1 MTIQQILLLYSKIW
15 RMTMARQFKA
25 STFFKKY
32 IPEYVLSYI
41 IDEQYQ
47 QRFSYEF
54 MESLMDDEIIDFCE
68 SRMLISLYSVIS
80 IFENRLVIPDG
91 KCVDLKDFSKDA
103 LAALQSIPSGY
114 FDSNFRSYVPNTA
127 SSVFLST
134 ANLKRHISMED
145 FKTTDFYADVFFAHE
160 IIKKTAEI
168 IEILYQNTT
177 GMKMDFILSMD
188 IKNAKRFQALSEHY
202 KILEE
207 ESINSDNLE
216 IYSTYS
222 AATIKDSERLEL
234 FKIFDRYEK
243 KIALLL
249 NMFRGLV
256 NGLTPTKQRTEED
269 IKKEIF
275 IAEFREHHSLYAE
288 SNMRADISRKLYT
301 HYDLVDGIKLFSCF
315 PYSSRQYE
323 NQAYIPL
330 MIKAPIKK
338 ITEALIADVEDI
350 SLDFPHFS
358 EVVNYIALSLKV
370 RLLTDGIIKF
380 KHLLLVGGHGI
391 GKNAFVSRLNA
402 VLGYVGNN
410 INMTSVIAPFEL
422 SGMDAGWNGSAPG
435 FFFNTIL
442 KNNAANPIII
452 LDDLDKVSVNPN
464 HGNVNSTVIELI
476 EPSNAKKY
484 YERFFQIDLNMSY
497 VSVIGLA
504 NNIDEVDKGVLDLFK
519 VFNVEK
525 PAVSSISSIVF
536 SIYKD
541 LKLDDIYG
549 LAKLTNI
556 ELNELVAKFIMSKTF
571 SPRSMKKVIEEALN
585 YKLIESIQSK
595 EDNKD
600 ALISSPDDKK
610 DAPSFQLINKEK

>member
-1 MTIQQILLLYSKIW
+1 
-15 RMTMARQFKA
+15 MARQFKA

-32 IPEYVLSYI
+32 VPEYALYYTI
-41 IDEQYQ
+41 GEEYQ

-54 MESLMDDEIIDFCE
+54 MESPMDENIIDFCE
-68 SRMLISLYSVIS
+68 SRMLISIYSVIS
-80 IFENRLVIPDG
+80 IFENRLVVPSG
-91 KCVDLKDFSKDA
+91 KCVDLKDFSKEA
-103 LAALQSIPSGY
+103 LSALQSIPSGY
-114 FDSNFRSYVPNTA
+114 FNSNFSSYVPNTA
-127 SSVFLST
+127 SFVSLST
-134 ANLKRHISMED
+134 ANLKRNISMED
-145 FKTTDFYADVFFAHE
+145 FKTTDFYADVLFSHE

-168 IEILYQNTT
+168 LDILYQNTT

-188 IKNAKRFQALSEHY
+188 TKNAKRFQALSEHY
-202 KILEE
+202 KILEDE
-207 ESINSDNLE
+207 AINSDNLE

-222 AATIKDSERLEL
+222 AATIKDPERLEL

-243 KIALLL
+243 RIASLL
-249 NMFRGLV
+249 NVFKGLV
-256 NGLTPTKQRTEED
+256 NDLIPKKERTAED
-269 IKKEIF
+269 IKKEKF
-275 IAEFREHHSLYAE
+275 IAEFREHYSLYAE
-288 SNMRADISRKLYT
+288 TNMRADISRKLST

-323 NQAYIPL
+323 NQAYTPL

-338 ITEALIADVEDI
+338 ITEALIAEVEDI

-380 KHLLLVGGHGI
+380 KHLLLVGGHGV

-402 VLGYVGNN
+402 VLGYVGNS

-519 VFNVEK
+519 VFNIDK
-525 PAVSSISSIVF
+525 PTVSSISSIVF
-536 SIYKD
+536 SIYKE

-549 LAKLTNI
+549 FANLTNI
-556 ELNELVAKFIMSKTF
+556 DLNELVAKFIMSKTF
-571 SPRSMKKVIEEALN
+571 SPRSMKKVIEDALN
-585 YKLIESIQSK
+585 DKLLESVQSK
-595 EDNKD
+595 EDNKEG
-600 ALISSPDDKK
+600 LISSPDDKK
-610 DAPSFQLINKEK
+610 DTPSFQLINKEK